1 MPEKLNKRSNKRN
14 HLVLYLLMVPGLLY
28 ILLNNYL
35 PMAGVF
41 IAFKKINYSL
51 GIFKS
56 QWVGLRNFKFLF
68 ATPDAWIITRN
79 TVVYNVV
86 FLIMETVF
94 GIAVAIMLADLRNQ
108 KLARFS
114 QSALILPDLISMV
127 ICSYI
132 AFAFLSQENGMLNN
146 TILPFFGLKPVSW
159 YAEKGPWPVILSVVY
174 LWLNI
179 GTTAI
184 IYLSSIVG
192 INKSLYESAEL
203 DGATRWQQIT
213 RITIPCI
220 KPTIVTMLLLSTGTL
235 FYSNFGLFYLIPQNS
250 GMIHDVTATYD
261 TYVYNA
267 LMKSNNIGMAAA
279 AGLFQSVVGFIL
291 VLIANKITA
300 KVDEDNAL
308 F

>member
-1 MPEKLNKRSNKRN
+1 MPEKLNKRSIKRN
-14 HLVLYLLMVPGLLY
+14 HLVLYFLMVPGLLY

-94 GIAVAIMLADLRNQ
+94 GIAVAIMLADMRNQ

-132 AFAFLSQENGMLNN
+132 VFAFLSQENGMLNN

-192 INKSLYESAEL
+192 INKALYESAEL

-250 GMIHDVTATYD
+250 GIP
-261 TYVYNA
+261 
-267 LMKSNNIGMAAA
+267 G
-279 AGLFQSVVGFIL
+279 
-291 VLIANKITA
+291 
-300 KVDEDNAL
+300 
-308 F
+308 

>member
-1 MPEKLNKRSNKRN
+1 MPEKLNKRSIKRN

-94 GIAVAIMLADLRNQ
+94 GIAVAIMLADMRNQ

>member
-1 MPEKLNKRSNKRN
+1 MPEKSLHKTRSRN
-14 HLVLYLLMVPGLLY
+14 FVLYLMMVPGLLY
-28 ILLNNYL
+28 ILINNYL
-35 PMAGVF
+35 PMGGVF

-56 QWVGLRNFKFLF
+56 PWVQWRNFKFLF

-79 TVVYNVV
+79 TVLYNIV
-86 FLIMETVF
+86 FLVMETVF
-94 GIAVAIMLADLRNQ
+94 GIIVAIMLADLRNQ
-108 KLARFS
+108 GLARFS
-114 QSALILPDLISMV
+114 QAALLLPDLLSMV

-132 AFAFLSQENGMLNN
+132 TFAFLSQENGMLNN
-146 TILPFFGLKPVSW
+146 TILPFFGLQPVSW
-159 YAEKGPWPVILSVVY
+159 YAEARAWPVILTLVY

-179 GTTAI
+179 GTSAI

-192 INKSLYESAEL
+192 INKALYESADL
-203 DGATRWQQIT
+203 DGATRWQKAV

-220 KPTIVTMLLLSTGTL
+220 RPTIVTLLLLSIGGI
-235 FYSNFGLFYLIPQNS
+235 FYSNFGLFYLIPQGS

-267 LMKSNNIGMAAA
+267 LMKNNNIGMASA

-291 VLIANKITA
+291 VLIANKVTA
-300 KVDEDNAL
+300 KIDADNAL

>member
-1 MPEKLNKRSNKRN
+1 MPEKSLHKTRSRN
-14 HLVLYLLMVPGLLY
+14 FVLYLMMVPGLLY
-28 ILLNNYL
+28 ILINNYL
-35 PMAGVF
+35 PMGGVF

-56 QWVGLRNFKFLF
+56 PWVQWRNFKFLF

-79 TVVYNVV
+79 TVLYNIV
-86 FLIMETVF
+86 FLVMETVF
-94 GIAVAIMLADLRNQ
+94 GIIVAIMLADLRNQ
-108 KLARFS
+108 GLARFS
-114 QSALILPDLISMV
+114 QAALLLPDLLSMV

-132 AFAFLSQENGMLNN
+132 TFAFLSQENGMLNN
-146 TILPFFGLKPVSW
+146 TILPFFGLQPVSW
-159 YAEKGPWPVILSVVY
+159 YAEERAWPVILTLVY

-179 GTTAI
+179 GTSAI

-192 INKSLYESAEL
+192 INKALYESADL
-203 DGATRWQQIT
+203 DGATRWQKAV

-220 KPTIVTMLLLSTGTL
+220 RPTIVTLLLLSIGGI
-235 FYSNFGLFYLIPQNS
+235 FYSNFGLFYLIPQGS

-267 LMKSNNIGMAAA
+267 LMKNNNIGMASA

-291 VLIANKITA
+291 VLIANKVTA
-300 KVDEDNAL
+300 KIDADNAL

>member
-1 MPEKLNKRSNKRN
+1 MPEKIKPKKKRTN
-14 HLVLYLLMVPGLLY
+14 LVLYLLMVPGLLY
-28 ILLNNYL
+28 VLINNYL
-35 PMAGVF
+35 PMGGVF

-56 QWVGLRNFKFLF
+56 PWVGWRNFKFLF
-68 ATPDAWIITRN
+68 ATPDVWIITRN
-79 TVVYNVV
+79 TVVYNVI
-86 FLIMETVF
+86 FLILETVF
-94 GIAVAIMLADLRNQ
+94 GIIVAIMLADLRNQ

-114 QSALILPDLISMV
+114 QAALLLPDLISMV

-132 AFAFLSQENGMLNN
+132 TFAFLSQENGMLNN
-146 TILPFFGLKPVSW
+146 TILPFFGLPPVSW
-159 YAEKGPWPVILSVVY
+159 YAEEKAWPVILSMVY

-179 GTTAI
+179 GTSAI
-184 IYLSSIVG
+184 VYLSSIVG
-192 INKSLYESAEL
+192 INKSLYESADL
-203 DGATRWQQIT
+203 DGATRWQKAV

-220 KPTIVTMLLLSTGTL
+220 RPTIVTLLLLSIGGL
-235 FYSNFGLFYLIPQNS
+235 FYSNFGLFYLIPQGS

-267 LMKSNNIGMAAA
+267 LMKNNNIGMASA

-291 VLIANKITA
+291 VLIANKITSKIDA
-300 KVDEDNAL
+300 ENAL

>member
-1 MPEKLNKRSNKRN
+1 MPEKLNKQSRKRN

-28 ILLNNYL
+28 ILVNNYL

-94 GIAVAIMLADLRNQ
+94 GIAVAIMLADMRNQ

-192 INKSLYESAEL
+192 INKALYESAEL